1 MNNDEQLKQLLEPS
15 KVPESAKTEDYFKS
29 DPKMDGKIVEPPT
42 APDSAPVI
50 VDEEH

>member
-15 KVPESAKTEDYFKS
+15 KVPELAKSGDYFKS

-42 APDSAPVI
+42 QPDDVPVI